1 MFLYE
6 LSLANSRP
14 NMSASTAVSFCHL
27 PDTWHVHKVGEL
39 CKVGT
44 GGTPST
50 KVPEYYDPPAVNW
63 IKSGDVKGLYIDLA
77 ENRISETGMAN
88 SAATPHPPGTVLMA
102 MSGRGKTRATT
113 AILRIEAACSQS
125 VAAITPTKQISSEFL
140 HFQFVQRYSEIRG
153 ITGSDDRSGLNMS
166 LIRDIDLMVPPI
178 HEQRNIAYVLTL
190 AQRAIAQQEGLLKI
204 TSELKKVLLHQLFTE
219 GLRRGKQKET
229 EIGLIPESWDVVP
242 LGSLAKVG
250 NGSTPKRDNEGYW
263 HGGTI
268 PWLNSAKIHE
278 RFISKADQFVT
289 DLAMKECHLPRVGAG
304 SLLIAITGQG
314 KTLGNSALVSFETC
328 INQHLAYAQ
337 FKSPRVVPEFVLWFM
352 QTRYEHLR
360 SISQAGGSTKGA
372 LTCGYLKTYPVPV
385 PSLDEQREIANIFA
399 ALDQKEKVHER
410 KMMSLAD
417 LLRALLHQLMTA
429 QIRVHDLDILDLEA
443 AAAK

>member
-1 MFLYE
+1 MG
-6 LSLANSRP
+6 A
-14 NMSASTAVSFCHL
+14 SAAVSFGQL
-27 PDTWHVHKVGEL
+27 PATWRIHKVGDL

-44 GGTPST
+44 GGTPNT
-50 KVPEYYDPPAVNW
+50 KFQEYYEPPAINW
-63 IKSGDVKGLYIDLA
+63 IKSGDVKGLYIDRV
-77 ENRISETGMAN
+77 EHKISEAGMAN
-88 SAATPHPPGTVLMA
+88 SAAVPHPPGTVLMA

-125 VAAITPTKQISSEFL
+125 VAAITPTEQISSEFL

-166 LIRDIDLMVPPI
+166 LIRNIDLMVPPI
-178 HEQRNIAYVLTL
+178 DEQQNIARILTVV
-190 AQRAIAQQEGLLKI
+190 QEAIAQQERLLKL
-204 TSELKKVLLHQLFTE
+204 TSELKQALLRQLFTS
-219 GLRRGKQKET
+219 GLRGEPHKQT
-229 EIGLIPESWDVVP
+229 EIGPVPESWDVVP

-250 NGSTPKRDNEGYW
+250 NGSTPKRDNESYW
-263 HGGTI
+263 QGGTI

-278 RFISKADQFVT
+278 RFISEADQFVT
-289 DLAMKECHLPRVGAG
+289 DLAMKECHLPRVEPR

-337 FKSPRVVPEFVLWFM
+337 FKSPRIVPEFVLWFM

-360 SISQAGGSTKGA
+360 AVSQAGGSTKGA

-385 PSLDEQREIANIFA
+385 PFLDEQREISNIFA
-399 ALDQKEKVHER
+399 ALDCKEKIHER
-410 KMMSLAD
+410 KKVSLTD
-417 LLRALLHQLMTA
+417 LFRTLLHQLMTA
-429 QIRVHDLDILDLEA
+429 QIRVHDLNLAELEA
-443 AAAK
+443 AAAE